1 MNGLEIFKKYLGELN
16 EFIDSD
22 EFKNSEHVPISVN
35 RVKSFINNPNGT
47 DTKPILYLGYSGDKL
62 IVYRTVL
69 QDGLSLDGESVEIA
83 WLSGV
88 WTHPSFRRKGLAN
101 TLLNEV
107 YKDYEGKLIVT
118 NFGVDSGKLFEKN
131 PLFKEFKRLPGH
143 RFYFRLSL
151 SEILPP
157 KSLFFKKIKIVLTL
171 IDKIANPFL
180 ELRYIFKKK
189 YRNSFISTSIF
200 DDELQE
206 YIVKQSDKSLFKRRN
221 DDFNWILDYPW
232 VRQRIEDNEQ
242 DKKYHFTTTAKRFYT
257 KAFTLKE
264 NGVISGFLLFTV
276 KNEAMKIHYLYADSE
291 SFYSAW
297 RDFIFDFIVREKIAY
312 LLTTSERLIKI
323 LKNKGGFLFSK
334 QWDKTFFCGKE
345 LLEKHPE
352 VCNLNLEMG
361 DGDSIFT

>member
-1 MNGLEIFKKYLGELN
+1 MIGLEIFKKYLGELN

-35 RVKSFINNPNGT
+35 RVKSFINNPKGT
-47 DTKPILYLGYSGDKL
+47 ETKPILYLGYSGDKL

-69 QDGLSLDGESVEIA
+69 QDGLSHDGKSVEIA

-107 YKDYEGKLIVT
+107 YQDYEGKLIVT

-157 KSLFFKKIKIVLTL
+157 KSRFFKKIKFILTL

-206 YIVKQSDKSLFKRRN
+206 YLAHQSGKSLFKRRN
-221 DDFNWILDYPW
+221 EDFKWIVDYPW
-232 VRQRIEDNEQ
+232 ILQKTDDNEH

-257 KAFTLKE
+257 KTFTFKE
-264 NGVISGFLLFTV
+264 NGMISGFLLFTV
-276 KNEAMKIHYLYADSE
+276 KNDAMKIHYLYADSNLV
-291 SFYSAW
+291 FSAW
-297 RDFIFDFIVREKIAY
+297 SEFILDFILREKIGY
-312 LLTTSERLIKI
+312 LLTVNRELINI
-323 LKNKGGFLFSK
+323 LKNKDGFLFSK
-334 QWDKTFFCGKE
+334 QWDKRFFCGKE